1 MNLIVGSDQGIE
13 GAVQAIG
20 KKKVILVG
28 YGGSAT
34 GIQGVAA
41 GKWYGDV
48 AQLPAS
54 EGRLATE
61 AAIKAVRTGAK
72 AGGVNPV
79 ADLPAAGVVTK
90 DNADQFTGEWPG

>member
-1 MNLIVGSDQGIE
+1 
-13 GAVQAIG
+13 
-20 KKKVILVG
+20 
-28 YGGSAT
+28 
-34 GIQGVAA
+34 
-41 GKWYGDV
+41 V

-54 EGRLATE
+54 EGRLAAQ

-79 ADLPAAGVVTK
+79 ADLPAEGVVTK